1 MVAVYC
7 ILAVD
12 GSDRLLSVEMNVMVM
27 RKRRHQVFVERKER
41 KRCNRLSKYLEMEL
55 TDSSKKV
62 LLYKED
68 YLPGPT
74 C

>member
-12 GSDRLLSVEMNVMVM
+12 GCDRLLSVEMNVMVM

-41 KRCNRLSKYLEMEL
+41 KCCNGLSKYLEMEL
-55 TDSSKKV
+55 MDSSQDV